1 MNNEILTSEDIDS
14 ALKPYSIFK
23 GAFPSDSIS
32 MFCLSEKQA
41 FIINTAK
48 SGKPGEHW
56 VGLILDG
63 PICNY
68 FDSFGL
74 EILNLDVLNTLKYS
88 GITKYVFNSNQIQ
101 PSYSENCGYYCI
113 AFCLSYFNGITYPDF
128 LSFFS
133 NNVEFNNE
141 ICYTY
146 LKK

>member
-101 PSYSENCGYYCI
+101 LNSKQKTSVPE
-113 AFCLSYFNGITYPDF
+113 
-128 LSFFS
+128 
-133 NNVEFNNE
+133 
-141 ICYTY
+141 
-146 LKK
+146 LKSVDRNSRHCRKRRSV